1 MPTSWRSL
9 AKFGE
14 DGRDGWT
21 LCCQFAN
28 CFSVGPKS
36 TPGRLKMDLRRPQ
49 NGARIVHGRLGA
61 VRNAQDR
68 PKNGPRASQE
78 RPKSVQEA
86 PKSSPRG
93 AQETP
98 RRAQDTPR
106 GTNLVS
112 KGSKI
117 ESKSSKNRFQ
127 NASRCQY
134 RFGHRFSTFFC
145 INSSSANEG
154 EPYKNLVFTVFFQH
168 IQTCTPLSKRIMF

>member
-14 DGRDGWT
+14 DGGDGWT
-21 LCCQFAN
+21 ICCQFAN
-28 CFSVGPKS
+28 CSSGCPKS
-36 TPGRLKMDLRRPQ
+36 TPGRLKIDLRRPQ

-68 PKNGPRASQE
+68 PKNGPGAFQERPKSVQE

-117 ESKSSKNRFQ
+117 ESKSRKNHFQ
-127 NASRCQY
+127 NASRCQ
-134 RFGHRFSTFFC
+134 
-145 INSSSANEG
+145 
-154 EPYKNLVFTVFFQH
+154 
-168 IQTCTPLSKRIMF
+168 

>member
-9 AKFGE
+9 AEFGE
-14 DGRDGWT
+14 DDRDGWT
-21 LCCQFAN
+21 ICCQFAN
-28 CFSVGPKS
+28 CSSVGPKS
-36 TPGRLKMDLRRPQ
+36 TPGRLKIDLRRPK

-68 PKNGPRASQE
+68 PKNGPRAFQERPKSVQE

-98 RRAQDTPR
+98 RRAQETPR

-127 NASRCQY
+127 NASRCQ
-134 RFGHRFSTFFC
+134 
-145 INSSSANEG
+145 
-154 EPYKNLVFTVFFQH
+154 
-168 IQTCTPLSKRIMF
+168 